1 MRDCLCTQAFKDFP
15 LLIPRN
21 LQTTLLEDHCHH
33 FEPGEENKLV
43 YTTVFE
49 EYTAAIEKLIESEL
63 DRMITGFDM
72 EAFLAELA
80 GRREELDG
88 DVFEMLFTLTDF
100 AAFKDLFVS
109 FRQTTLSFVGHSHS
123 CEKGD
128 DIQSQS
134 TSKSLHEVG

>member
-1 MRDCLCTQAFKDFP
+1 M
-15 LLIPRN
+15 
-21 LQTTLLEDHCHH
+21 EDHCHH

-49 EYTAAIEKLIESEL
+49 EYTDAIEKLIESEL
-63 DRMITGFDM
+63 ERRVPGFDM
-72 EAFLAELA
+72 EAFLFELA

-109 FRQTTLSFVGHSHS
+109 FRQTTPSFVRHSHS
-123 CEKGD
+123 CGKGD
-128 DIQSQS
+128 DIQSES
-134 TSKSLHEVG
+134 TSKSFHEVG